1 MLVRMLRESCV
12 CVSVCESSEGRGA
25 SKRSSGNSSR
35 ASSSI
40 VASVCVSVCEWA
52 CVCEGWRGA
61 ERDSQEKESWSGSR
75 ASLSPSPPRQDLD
88 LQSQGSR
95 WDLKLSL
102 EHWRL

>member
-1 MLVRMLRESCV
+1 MLGES
-12 CVSVCESSEGRGA
+12 CVSVCEPSEGRGDA
-25 SKRSSGNSSR
+25 KCSSGSSSR
-35 ASSSI
+35 LSSSV
-40 VASVCVSVCEWA
+40 VASVYACVSVCERA
-52 CVCEGWRGA
+52 RVCEGWRGV